1 MKQSL
6 ILNAYTD
13 PEKNKLANVEANST
27 ADQTASEIKTLLQSD
42 KLTTNEI
49 ADDAVTTNKIADDAI
64 TTDKLANSINAD
76 IAANTAKQ
84 TNVTTNISIS
94 TTTSS
99 VDVNSSDGS
108 DGTIT
113 EATSTEAG
121 VMTSAMHDKLD
132 GIAAGAEVNVN
143 ADWNSSS
150 GDSQILNKPTLFSGS
165 YNDLLNNQQY
175 LQTTTN

>member
-1 MKQSL
+1 AIEASATADQTDSEIKTAYENNSDT
-6 ILNAYTD
+6 NAFTD
-13 PEKNKLANVEANST
+13 AEKNKLSGVEANST

-42 KLTTNEI
+42 KLTVSE
-49 ADDAVTTNKIADDAI
+49 IADDAI
-64 TTDKLANSINAD
+64 TTDKLANSINTE
-76 IAANTAKQ
+76 IAANTAKN

-108 DGTIT
+108 DGTIN

-150 GDSQILNKPTLFSGS
+150 GDSQILNKPTLF
-165 YNDLLNNQQY
+165 
-175 LQTTTN
+175 